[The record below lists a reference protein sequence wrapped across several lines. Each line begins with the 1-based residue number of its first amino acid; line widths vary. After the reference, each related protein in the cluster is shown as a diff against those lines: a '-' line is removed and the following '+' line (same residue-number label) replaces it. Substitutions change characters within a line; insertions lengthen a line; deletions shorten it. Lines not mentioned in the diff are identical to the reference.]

1 MASECKGGSLRL
13 KCPNCNNQLNEGT
26 NFCPYCGTDV
36 YEVMRV
42 AELNSNPYQSRKK
55 LSIGAKIGIVFIAI
69 MVVIS
74 SGTLIKEKI
83 KENKQNKYLARVQD
97 IVDTAFKAASRGNK
111 ELSVS
116 VAIESKFSV
125 SSSEGAGEGS
135 YKNTADIDF
144 RDSEVN
150 LSNGISEYRY
160 WLDDAF
166 SPIQGQDD
174 HYNIY
179 SDEGITPW
187 RQKGDQSWE
196 EMSYNC
202 VSLEDYT
209 WFFDEIYKEQ
219 ENLQLNSEGIGSN
232 FKDGDAKDEKDNY
245 LYRDI
250 KGEIVLTG
258 TLHDAAAIGD
268 SYLKLMDYADFEPS
282 AGSIDNLSYELKIDK
297 ATKKITSITF
307 SMGDFAR
314 YAVYGNDGDDSL
326 RTGGSGTYTI
336 TYNSFDTANDF
347 SMPAE
352 VSNKIGEASGEP
364 QDEAQDER
372 QAAQSEPEEVQ
383 PAEETIYTITEN
395 TLCTRELKDF
405 FQYFFGARVNHAFG
419 NTDVCATNVSELR
432 NGLIDKLYLDSDLHV
447 AEDYNDEAFQL
458 DMHNINIKSSL
469 KNKSN
474 VSYRC
479 SVSCLESNLPNGS
492 FNYYEGTDAKV
503 SLVVKLEYYID
514 DEQINKS
521 NQNITDSYAVVVLK
535 NDPANPDNWLLI
547 SAISMTGLDY
557 EKVEGKCY
565 DTFLV
570 NEDEQKEVEADYNEL
585 AEWKKI
591 YIEYFNDTDNYPNVD
606 SFNIVNINSDEAPEI
621 ICCYENN
628 SNLCTYAYFIDTAGD
643 VKKTDAT
650 FLYDDTYRDNYIKW
664 IIVHDDGSS
673 LRRVYRWNS
682 DQGTYDEIFSEYENI
697 DEIPQYVIEEYDS
710 DGWLISEREC
720 SKEEYD
726 DGFNTSLGDSK
737 VIEPDVTKYNI
748 DDLIQV
754 ITDYQD

>member
-83 KENKQNKYLARVQD
+83 KENKQNKYLAGVQD

-125 SSSEGAGEGS
+125 SSSEGAGGGS

-219 ENLQLNSEGIGSN
+219 GNLQLNSEGIGSN

-621 ICCYENN
+621 ICCYEND

-643 VKKTDAT
+643 VRKTDAT